1 MVPTSISAQDVRVQI
16 DGAEI
21 LHGITA
27 AIPAGSITGLLG
39 PSGAGKTTLMRV
51 MVGRQ
56 HLKSGTMSVLGQP
69 AGVAGLRGRIG
80 YMTQAPSVYPDLTVG
95 ENLRYFA
102 AMLGL
107 GRGVIQEVVQQVDLG
122 EQAQQ
127 LARTLSGGQL
137 SRLSLAI
144 ALLGKP
150 ELLVLDEPTVGVDPV
165 LRVQLWQLFRG
176 LSSEGRTLIVS
187 SHVMDEASRCDNL
200 ILIRRGSILA
210 YGAPETLRKQA
221 DAATIE
227 ETFLK
232 LVEGQA

>member
-1 MVPTSISAQDVRVQI
+1 MVPSISAQDVRVQI

-21 LHGITA
+21 LHGITT

-56 HLKSGTMSVLGQP
+56 RLKGGTMSVLGQP
-69 AGVAGLRGRIG
+69 AGAAGLRGRIG

-107 GRGVIQEVVQQVDLG
+107 GRGVTQGVVQQVDLG
-122 EQAQQ
+122 EQADQ

-165 LRVQLWQLFRG
+165 LRVQLWHLFRE

-200 ILIRRGSILA
+200 ILIRHGAILA
-210 YGAPETLRKQA
+210 YGAPETLRKQVG
-221 DAATIE
+221 AATIE

-232 LVEGQA
+232 LVDGQA